1 MIKMRFLKSKF
12 KLYNSQKNR
21 KMYVDLT
28 ISVIGL
34 IGSGKTTLLN
44 SHINKKDDIFPT
56 AGFEIKYIELSNRKV
71 LAYDCSG

>member
-1 MIKMRFLKSKF
+1 
-12 KLYNSQKNR
+12 
-21 KMYVDLT
+21 MYVDLT

-44 SHINKKDDIFPT
+44 SQINKKDDIFPT
-56 AGFEIKYIELSNRKV
+56 AGFEIKYIELSNKKV